1 MQIRV
6 ARIVITAVAAEV
18 LTVLVLVLLV
28 VLFGPSDTDAAQT
41 YAERLGYWVGP
52 IAGFALC
59 LLGGF
64 WVARGLHAA
73 HVLNGLI
80 LGLVVAGIDVGILV
94 ASGAAFQSIFAVSN
108 IGRVIAGTI
117 GGWIARRSANTSL
130 QQTS

>member
-1 MQIRV
+1 M
-6 ARIVITAVAAEV
+6 AST
-18 LTVLVLVLLV
+18 LVT
-28 VLFGPSDTDAAQT
+28 LFGPSGADAAQAW
-41 YAERLGYWVGP
+41 AERLGYWVGP
-52 IAGFALC
+52 ISGFAHC
-59 LLGGF
+59 LLGGL

-94 ASGAAFQSIFAVSN
+94 ASGAAFKSIFAVSN

-117 GGWIARRSANTSL
+117 GGWIARRSASTSF